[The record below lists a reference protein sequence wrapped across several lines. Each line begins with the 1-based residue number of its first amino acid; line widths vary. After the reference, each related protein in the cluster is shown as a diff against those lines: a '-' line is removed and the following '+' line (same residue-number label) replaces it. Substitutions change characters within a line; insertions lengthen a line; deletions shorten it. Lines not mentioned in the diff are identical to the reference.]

1 LDTRTREKRKSYWCA
16 LKRMKNWRCSTEQ
29 VIFVLSSN
37 VSRGT
42 LVKDVIIWSK

>member
-1 LDTRTREKRKSYWCA
+1 
-16 LKRMKNWRCSTEQ
+16 MKIGVVPRGTVK

-42 LVKDVIIWSK
+42 LVKDVII